1 MGLNYRLSDITDY
14 RSVCFERR
22 TFTTDEEREALLASG
37 GFMGPHWGVVNTEP
51 GVVERL
57 TVTTNTLILA
67 TMNVGMGH
75 ITEKTV
81 KEFYTRLRMQETAF
95 GAYRRDGAGNDHP
108 FTYAEVR
115 AHIGLWTNAGT
126 ETNGAFHKRL
136 TTNLRRDA
144 ALTMTMKEAA

>member
-1 MGLNYRLSDITDY
+1 MGLNYRLSDIPNF

-22 TFTTDEEREALLASG
+22 TFATDEERDSLLHSG
-37 GFMGPHWGVVNTEP
+37 GMMGPFWGVVNTEP

-67 TMNVGMGH
+67 TMSVGMGH

-81 KEFYTRLRMQETAF
+81 REFYTRLRMLETAF
-95 GAYRRDGAGNDHP
+95 GAYRLDGEGNPRP
-108 FTYAEVR
+108 FTYDEVK

-126 ETNGAFHKRL
+126 ETNGAFNKRL

-144 ALTMTMKEAA
+144 ANTMKEAA